1 MSNRLILGSLAL
13 FFAIMITVPV
23 FPAAAQEDAPLEVV
37 SEHVINIF
45 RAEADADVR
54 VIENI
59 FLENTGDEA
68 FDGDLWLDL
77 DPEAEEIAHYFHNT
91 TGEPY
96 PGGAGRPERT
106 ALENS
111 TQGAHQRHILNFGDR
126 GLVLQPG
133 QSVILVLD
141 YQIDAQEDSFTRG
154 FTLDTEIVDARVS
167 HVPGLRPESDE
178 TPMEAVR
185 DPNTGNWGYRLAPD
199 ETGPFAPGER
209 FTFTWV
215 ENEVPLDPLTVDI
228 QVEGENPLTLRAN
241 AQGGIGPDYEY
252 TWDLDGDGECDDAE
266 GQSVEVPFEEED
278 VHEIMACV
286 TDQGVPPGEASQRFQ
301 ARTVFVEGRWD
312 GPNPWLLLV
321 IGLLGGGFL
330 VFALTQGGFV
340 PAGTRRAAPS
350 GTSFGAESREML
362 ETRQR
367 VMVAALK
374 ELEIA
379 KKKGEVPESMYTS
392 LKSELKKDTVNVMRE
407 LERRKT
413 EKETV

>member
-1 MSNRLILGSLAL
+1 MLA
-13 FFAIMITVPV
+13 VPL
-23 FPAAAQEDAPLEVV
+23 FPATAQEDAPVEVV

-45 RAEADADVR
+45 RADADSDVR

-59 FLENTGDEA
+59 FLENVDDA
-68 FDGDLWLDL
+68 PFDGDIWLDL
-77 DPEAEEIAHYFHNT
+77 DPQADNIAHYFHNS

-106 ALENS
+106 GLENH
-111 TQGAHQRHILNFGDR
+111 TEGDHQRYILNLGER

-141 YQIDAQEDSFTRG
+141 YQIAAEHDSYSRG
-154 FTLDTEIVDARVS
+154 FTMDTEVLDARVG
-167 HVPGLRPESDE
+167 HVPGLRPSSDV

-185 DPNTGNWGYRLAPD
+185 DPNSGNWGYRLAAGAN
-199 ETGPFAPGER
+199 GPFAPGDR
-209 FTFTWV
+209 FTFTWEETGV
-215 ENEVPLDPLTVDI
+215 ALDPLTVTIHVD
-228 QVEGENPLTLRAN
+228 EDDPLTLTAN
-241 AQGGIGPDYEY
+241 AQGGIPEYTY
-252 TWDLDGDGECDDAE
+252 TWDLSGDGQCDDAE
-266 GQSVEVPFEEED
+266 GQSVEVPFEEPSIHD
-278 VHEIMACV
+278 ITVCV
-286 TDQGVPPGEASQRFQ
+286 TDSASPPGEAHQRFQ
-301 ARTVFVEGRWD
+301 ARTVFVEGAWD

-330 VFALTQGGFV
+330 VFALTQGGFMAA
-340 PAGTRRAAPS
+340 PSRRAASS
-350 GTSFGAESREML
+350 GPSFGAESKEML

-379 KKKGEVPESMYTS
+379 KKKGEVPEAMYTS

-407 LERRKT
+407 LERRKA